1 MKVRIQHI
9 NTGKFLCGAQTW
21 VDNIQTALSFATSI
35 EAFRHCVKAG
45 LNNVHLL
52 VDRGAA
58 HPAIYIPLEASAS
71 ANRPVTG
78 FPRSGNRTIVPFHE

>member
-1 MKVRIQHI
+1 MS
-9 NTGKFLCGAQTW
+9 TGRFLCTAQTW
-21 VDNIQTALSFATSI
+21 VDNVQAALSFATSI

-52 VDRGAA
+52 VDRGVAQ
-58 HPAIYIPLEASAS
+58 PAIYIPLETSPV

-78 FPRSGNRTIVPFHE
+78 FPRTANRTKTLSHE

>member
-9 NTGKFLCGAQTW
+9 VTGKFLCAAQTW

-35 EAFRHCVKAG
+35 EAFRHCVQAR

-58 HPAIYIPLEASAS
+58 RPAIYIPLETSPS

-78 FPRSGNRTIVPFHE
+78 FPRTGNRTSATPHE